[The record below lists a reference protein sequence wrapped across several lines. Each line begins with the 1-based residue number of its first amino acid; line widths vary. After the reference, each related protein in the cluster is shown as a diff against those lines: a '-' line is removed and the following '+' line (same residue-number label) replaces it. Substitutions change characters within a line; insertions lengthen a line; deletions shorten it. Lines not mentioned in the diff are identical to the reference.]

1 MIERPDGTFVVVIGD
16 VAGRGVLAASVM
28 GQLRIAVRAYA
39 LEGSGPA
46 EILDGVNSLVPRL
59 ELASMVTTVCAA
71 LDPATGE
78 LRIAS
83 AGHLPPLAVSCE
95 RAVRTF
101 DTGRSVP
108 LNVDAATRYAE
119 VEERLDTGEI
129 LILYTDGLV
138 ERTQGTLEEG
148 LRRLQELVR
157 AGPRHPEALCDHI
170 IEAMLRAGDRPDDVA
185 VLAVQRLGST
195 VASDG
200 EIRCAEAL
208 GG

>member
-1 MIERPDGTFVVVIGD
+1 
-16 VAGRGVLAASVM
+16 M

-39 LEGSGPA
+39 LERSGPA
-46 EILDGVNSLVPRL
+46 EILEGVNSLVHRL

-83 AGHLPPLAVSCE
+83 AGHLPPLVVSCE

-101 DTGRSVP
+101 ETGRSIP
-108 LNVDAATRYAE
+108 LDVDAAARYTEA
-119 VEERLDTGEI
+119 EERLDAGEI

-148 LRRLQELVR
+148 LRRLQELV
-157 AGPRHPEALCDHI
+157 AQGPRHPDALCDHI
-170 IEAMLRAGDRPDDVA
+170 IEAMLRGADRPDDVA

-195 VASDG
+195 GRSDG
-200 EIRCAEAL
+200 AEASI
-208 GG
+208 G